1 MRNFGQYGATDIKT
15 GEEFSFWDAPISW
28 TAQKAG
34 ELYYGPS
41 SEGGADAGV
50 VGGTITTSQGTASAA
65 DVYDYQQGNPPGTTQ
80 SYSPVPDSSDSDPED
95 SPKKKPEIPWWLYG
109 GVLAGVALVGF
120 GIVRYTQKS
129 RRS

>member
-1 MRNFGQYGATDIKT
+1 MRNFGQYGATDINT
-15 GEEFSFWDAPISW
+15 GEEFSFWWAPISW

-34 ELYYGPS
+34 EWWYGP

-50 VGGTITTSQGTASAA
+50 VGGTITTPAGTVSAA
-65 DVYDYQQGNPPGTTQ
+65 EVYDMQQGNQPGTTQ
-80 SYSPVPDSSDSDPED
+80 SYPSVSDSPDSDSGD

-109 GVLAGVALVGF
+109 GVLAGVAVFGF